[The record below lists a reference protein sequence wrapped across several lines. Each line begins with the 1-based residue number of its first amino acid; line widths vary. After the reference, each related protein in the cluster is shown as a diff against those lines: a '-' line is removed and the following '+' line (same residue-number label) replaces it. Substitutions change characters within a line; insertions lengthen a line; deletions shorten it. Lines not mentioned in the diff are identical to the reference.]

1 MESIE
6 VYKPAGTVE
15 EDFVNLVKLELN
27 DIRNTFF
34 KIGFRLREANQNR
47 YYKNLGFESIEECAE
62 ALFGFKKTTTYD
74 LMAIA
79 GRFYDRQAPMTLAE
93 PYRKFNQSQ
102 LVILSQKMMASE
114 GFIARTR
121 PEDSVEKIKKA
132 KKYWNWHYNGKIRIS
147 NFYSLKTLDE
157 IIEAA
162 ERVLSSQ
169 SSMVVKPVL
178 EPPQNSGYPENKE
191 ADENSVYSENESN
204 KESVIEI
211 PKDDYEDKTEDQ
223 DKLKVVRC
231 CFNCVHFCRFKNRI
245 SLKHQINGRVEIE
258 GVCSK
263 RCNEYNISFNP
274 VYVPM
279 GACGSFEEDPVP
291 VLYTDSGVDQEYTPN
306 KKQLDPVE
314 FLKIQEDLKK
324 FLSDKIDF
332 MEYKIAWGEDKTK
345 PGIRVVSPAFVD
357 FISSQFFAYLDKN
370 RTEVKN
376 MLQAAVSNKVRSFDY
391 QITLCGRK
399 QPVNAFC
406 GNVSNWILDTI
417 LEDYLKKQK
426 EYAESKKKGRKNV

>member
-1 MESIE
+1 MELIE

-34 KIGFRLREANQNR
+34 KIGFRLREANENR
-47 YYKNLGFESIEECAE
+47 YYKKLGYSSIEECAE

-79 GRFYDRQAPMTLAE
+79 GRFYDRKAPMALAE

-102 LVILSQKMMASE
+102 LVLLSGLMTASE
-114 GFIARTR
+114 DFIKMTSS
-121 PEDSVEKIKKA
+121 EDSIEKIKKA
-132 KKYWNWHYNGKIRIS
+132 KKYWKWHYGGKIRIS
-147 NFYSLKTLDE
+147 NFYNLKTLDE
-157 IIEAA
+157 LIEAA
-162 ERVLSSQ
+162 ERAISSQ
-169 SSMVVKPVL
+169 SSMVVKPVI
-178 EPPQNSGYPENKE
+178 EPLQNSGYPENKE
-191 ADENSVYSENESN
+191 SDENSVYLEYESN
-204 KESVIEI
+204 EEPIIEI
-211 PKDDYEDKTEDQ
+211 AKYDFEDKTEDS

-231 CFNCVHFCRFKNRI
+231 CLNCVHFCRFKNII

-258 GVCSK
+258 GVCSI

-291 VLYTDSGVDQEYTPN
+291 VLYTDSEVDQEYTSN

-332 MEYKIAWGEDKTK
+332 MGYKMAWGEDKTK
-345 PGIRVVSPAFVD
+345 LGIRVVSPAFVD
-357 FISSQFFAYLDKN
+357 FVSSQFYAYLDKN

-376 MLQAAVSNKVRSFDY
+376 MIQAVVSNKVRSFDY

-399 QPVNAFC
+399 QPINAFC
-406 GNVSNWILDTI
+406 GNVSNWILDTL
-417 LEDYLKKQK
+417 LEDYLTKQK
-426 EYAESKKKGRKNV
+426 EMKNNKGGKK